1 MIEVGYDGVGLQG
14 RELSWYVVSVFAV
27 VQLKWLSGS
36 LAMLL
41 VSMYDVVGEI
51 LRSVSAYVVQLKWL
65 LEGSILRCV
74 TVLVESLLSVECLAN
89 SLNSF
94 RF

>member
-1 MIEVGYDGVGLQG
+1 MIEVGYEGAGLQG
-14 RELSWYVVSVFAV
+14 REFSWCVVSVFAV

-41 VSMYDVVGEI
+41 FAMYDVVGET

-74 TVLVESLLSVECLAN
+74 TVLVESLLSVECLAD
-89 SLNSF
+89 SWYSS